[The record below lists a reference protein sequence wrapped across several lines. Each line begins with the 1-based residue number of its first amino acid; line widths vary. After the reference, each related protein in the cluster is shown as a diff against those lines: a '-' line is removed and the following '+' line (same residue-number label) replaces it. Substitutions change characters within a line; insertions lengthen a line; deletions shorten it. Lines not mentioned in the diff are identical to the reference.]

1 MSTVNVACVRVVH
14 RAADRWAVTQRGLDW
29 FLAEFS
35 VWEDALDYARSLAVT
50 SREAILEGE
59 DRDGRLALR
68 QSFSTDAGGVIRIQ
82 SLAIA

>member
-1 MSTVNVACVRVVH
+1 MMDVACVRVVQ
-14 RAADRWAVTQRGLDW
+14 RADDRWAVTQRGLDW

-68 QSFSTDAGGVIRIQ
+68 QSYSTDAGGVIRIR
-82 SLAIA
+82 SLEIA

>member
-1 MSTVNVACVRVVH
+1 MMDVACVRVVH
-14 RAADRWAVTQRGLDW
+14 RSADRWAVTQRGLDW

-35 VWEDALDYARSLAVT
+35 AWEDALDYARSLAVT

-59 DRDGRLALR
+59 DRNGRLALR
-68 QSFSTDAGGVIRIQ
+68 QSFSTDAAGVIRIQ